1 VETAFGLV
9 GIILWIVFV
18 IVLAAAITWLVV
30 KLFPADRDEKAPTP
44 DSAGNL

>member
-1 VETAFGLV
+1 METAFGLV

-30 KLFPADRDEKAPTP
+30 KISPAKKPSADASKP
-44 DSAGNL
+44 DAA